1 MPHAAH
7 HDDPLVGTPAPA
19 GVDAPRCSHVTLS
32 QAAREHDDDDDDP
45 ESARRATRVHDAE
58 QAQDESD
65 GHEPLQTPRL
75 SHDEARR
82 YRRLVDG
89 YFDAVWRTLVGLGV
103 PARDADDHAQKVFL
117 IVLRKLDAIAEGR
130 ERGFVLSVAT
140 RVASNAR
147 RSVRRS
153 RESIDDDALAR
164 EIDPGLDPEQQS
176 ALLEQ
181 RRLLARILATMP
193 DDLRQAFVLHELEGV
208 TTTEMAE
215 ICDIPTGTAA
225 SRLRRARAHF
235 RAELEASRCTQ
246 EQGR

>member
-7 HDDPLVGTPAPA
+7 HDDLFAAAPA
-19 GVDAPRCSHVTLS
+19 RGGTDDDRCSHVSLS
-32 QAAREHDDDDDDP
+32 QAAREHDELDAGP
-45 ESARRATRVHDAE
+45 ESARHSTLVREADEALEATDEHDRTPE
-58 QAQDESD
+58 LSD
-65 GHEPLQTPRL
+65 V
-75 SHDEARR
+75 EARR

-103 PARDADDHAQKVFL
+103 PAGDADDHAQKVFL
-117 IVLRKLDAIAEGR
+117 IVLRKLASIVEDR
-130 ERGFVLSVAT
+130 ERGFILAVAT

-147 RSVRRS
+147 RSFRRS

-164 EIDPGLDPEQQS
+164 ELAPGLDPEQQS

-193 DDLRQAFVLHELEGV
+193 DELRQAFVLHELEGV
-208 TTTEMAE
+208 TTAEMAE
-215 ICDIPTGTAA
+215 ICSIPAGTAA
-225 SRLRRARAHF
+225 SRLRRAREHF
-235 RAELEASRCTQ
+235 RAELRAIQSTQ